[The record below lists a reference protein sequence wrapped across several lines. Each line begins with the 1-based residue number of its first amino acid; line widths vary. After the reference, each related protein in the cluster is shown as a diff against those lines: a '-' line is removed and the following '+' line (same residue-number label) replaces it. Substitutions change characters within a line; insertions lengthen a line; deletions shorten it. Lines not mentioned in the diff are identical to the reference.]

1 MHQKDGEDVVTYRG
15 AFEWLLCSNGANYV
29 LRAAL
34 HCRDRPYGN
43 SFNIEQ
49 VPTIR
54 DNEQE

>member
-1 MHQKDGEDVVTYRG
+1 MV
-15 AFEWLLCSNGANYV
+15 AMLNGANYV

-43 SFNIEQ
+43 SLNIEQ